1 MRIKKTAFFYP
12 SIIMINHNTL
22 NNNGRI
28 NLTKAPNLQTLF
40 TMYDK
45 IPANQPAGFRE
56 SSAGLWTETVL
67 SKLYFSPPN
76 VQLIQNGIRAGVHK
90 MSNGKYIIGQQD
102 SDSLSVIM
110 RSIFLQNAVNLPTNI
125 TRQIDDLNKMVLKYC
140 IESVYGEA
148 QGYMTYL
155 SDVSSIAVPLDPPVM
170 DNKEVK
176 RTYQMNEWF

>member
-1 MRIKKTAFFYP
+1 MRIKKVAFFYP
-12 SIIMINHNTL
+12 SNIIMINPNTL
-22 NNNGRI
+22 NNGRI
-28 NLTKAPNLQTLF
+28 NLTKQVNTQTLF

-56 SSAGLWTETVL
+56 STAGLWTETKL
-67 SKLYFSPPN
+67 SKLFFSPQN
-76 VQLIQNGIRAGVHK
+76 VQIIQNGIRAGVHK

-102 SDSLSVIM
+102 PDSLTVIM
-110 RSIFLQNAVNLPTNI
+110 RSVFLQSALNLPTNI
-125 TRQIDDLNKMVLKYC
+125 TGQIEDLNKTVLKYC

-155 SDVSSIAVPLDPPVM
+155 SDVSSIAVPLEPPVM

-176 RTYQMNEWF
+176 RTYRMNEWF